1 MEIPV
6 FCKTTLAFRAI
17 AEIHVSSCFWCTRWP
32 IAIIIVVSLYMRNT
46 LILCFVSNLISII
59 VCDFQKLAL
68 SLDWILVFLMFFCLL
83 NMVFYVCNIISLV
96 NLYPYQSTFFN
107 VMFLHWLMVPMCT
120 NELSTFPSYQYNTVT
135 SLIVDDVLFVI
146 VGLLKM
152 HDCWYAKFCFCTT
165 LSTIDSL
172 WLGCC
177 ITISLNCFVQLL
189 ICRF

>member
-6 FCKTTLAFRAI
+6 FCKTTLAFHAI
-17 AEIHVSSCFWCTRWP
+17 AEIQVGSCFWCIRGP

-46 LILCFVSNLISII
+46 LMLCFVSNLISII
-59 VCDFQKLAL
+59 ICDFQKLAL
-68 SLDWILVFLMFFCLL
+68 SLDCILVFLMFFCLL
-83 NMVFYVCNIISLV
+83 NMVFYVCNIILLV

-135 SLIVDDVLFVI
+135 SSIVEDVLFVI

-152 HDCWYAKFCFCTT
+152 HDC
-165 LSTIDSL
+165 
-172 WLGCC
+172 
-177 ITISLNCFVQLL
+177 
-189 ICRF
+189 